1 MTRAPDPRR
10 SPASR
15 WRLLAGAALL
25 GAAGL
30 GTFQMAPRHA
40 RAAADPSDQTAAVT
54 PTADVIAKG
63 KYLTDMGDCAGCHV
77 APGGAYMAGGQYME
91 MPFGVLSTPNITPDH
106 DTGIGY
112 YTDDNF
118 IRLMRHGVRPNGQY
132 IYPAMPY
139 VWYNSLSRSDLLA
152 IKAYLFTLK
161 PVHAPRQPNKVWFPF
176 NIRPAIALWDAV
188 FVPNQEFKPDPKQ
201 SDLVNRGDWIVN
213 GLEHCGECHNNRNF
227 LGNGSVALRL
237 QGGPI
242 TLWYAPNI
250 HPDNLSGIGSY
261 STEDMVQYFK
271 KGHSEQMGTV
281 AGPMSETVKWSTSK
295 LTDDDLHAIVA
306 YLKSRPATASYQAR
320 TAAYRPV
327 RAAAGEAVYL
337 NHCASCHQVDGHGI
351 KDKVPALDGNGMVRA
366 YGAQDVVQIVL
377 GGLEA
382 HGQYAVMP
390 GVGSEMS
397 DKEISD
403 VSNYVRQAWT
413 NKAPANATPLLVS
426 VLRKDTATLLN
437 GKRPN
442 GCPASDEA
450 PPGVTQMVAD
460 QSNGIGALLSA
471 THATNMLQNV
481 NAIVAKI
488 KTAAPGLEQAD
499 IVNGLTIAYC
509 PIVESD
515 DTVSPDQKPWQL
527 THFAQRLY
535 VQLTTDG
542 NY

>member
-10 SPASR
+10 SLASR
-15 WRLLAGAALL
+15 WRLLAGVALF

-30 GTFQMAPRHA
+30 ATLELAPRNA
-40 RAAADPSDQTAAVT
+40 QAANEPASQPPTVTAS
-54 PTADVIAKG
+54 ADVIAKG

-139 VWYNSLSRSDLLA
+139 VWYNSLSRDDLLA

-176 NIRPAIALWDAV
+176 NIRPAIALWDVA
-188 FVPNQEFKPDPKQ
+188 FVPNVEFKPDPKQ
-201 SDLVNRGDWIVN
+201 SDLVNRGDYIVN
-213 GLEHCGECHNNRNF
+213 GLEHCGACHNNRNF
-227 LGNGSVALRL
+227 LGNGSLSL
-237 QGGPI
+237 KILGGPI
-242 TLWYAPNI
+242 TMWYAPNI
-250 HPDNLSGIGSY
+250 HPDNLSGIGRY
-261 STEDMVQYFK
+261 STEDMVEYFK
-271 KGHSEQMGTV
+271 KGHSEGMGTV

-295 LTDDDLHAIVA
+295 LTDEDLHAITA

-320 TAAYRPV
+320 TSAYRPI
-327 RAAAGEAVYL
+327 RASAGEAVYL
-337 NHCASCHQVDGHGI
+337 NHCASCHQINGQGI
-351 KDKVPALDGNGMVRA
+351 KDKIPALDGNGMVRA
-366 YGAQDVVQIVL
+366 YGSQTVLRIVL

-397 DKEISD
+397 DREIAD
-403 VSNYVRQAWT
+403 VSNYVRQAWS
-413 NKAPANATPLLVS
+413 NQAPANATPFLVS
-426 VLRKDTATLLN
+426 VLRKDTGTLLN
-437 GKRPN
+437 GKRPD
-442 GCPASDEA
+442 GCPSQDEA
-450 PPGVTQMVAD
+450 APGVTKMVAN
-460 QSNGIGALLSA
+460 QSNGISALLND

-488 KTAAPGLEQAD
+488 KATAPDLEQAD

-509 PIVESD
+509 PIVAGDQS
-515 DTVSPDQKPWQL
+515 VSPDQRPWQL
-527 THFAQRLY
+527 THFADRLY
-535 VQLTTDG
+535 VQLTTNG
-542 NY
+542 KY